1 MLTVYEEKL
10 LEDLRY
16 KLGKALALAQVAVF
30 EVDELTVLY
39 KFLNERIL
47 EEKNAELDTD
57 KEFLEGVISD
67 LENSLSDRED
77 TIVDLKYELD
87 LLDSNFHD
95 LLTGNEILEEEVDEL
110 KEEVYELKEEVDELK
125 EKLSEQE
132 EE

>member
-16 KLGKALALAQVAVF
+16 KLGKALALDNEAVF

-39 KFLNERIL
+39 KFLNARIL
-47 EEKNAELDTD
+47 EEKNDDLDTD

-125 EKLSEQE
+125 EQLEEQE

>member
-16 KLGKALALAQVAVF
+16 KLGKSLALAQVAVF

-39 KFLNERIL
+39 KFLNARIL

-125 EKLSEQE
+125 EQLEEQE

>member
-16 KLGKALALAQVAVF
+16 KLGKALALDYEAVF

-39 KFLNERIL
+39 KFLNARIL
-47 EEKNAELDTD
+47 EEKNADLDTD

-77 TIVDLKYELD
+77 TIVDLKYDLD

-125 EKLSEQE
+125 EKLEEQE